1 MLYEHKTRSVLRC
14 KPLESQDTILIQ
26 GKDIFMNY
34 SGLITSVQ
42 MWDVPKNVTS
52 ISVKMAFVQVR
63 VFLQA
68 VILDNRNVVTL
79 PKICKSCVTLSP
91 ICWYLI
97 Y

>member
-1 MLYEHKTRSVLRC
+1 MQ
-14 KPLESQDTILIQ
+14 LESQDTILIQ

-34 SGLITSVQ
+34 SGLNTLVQ

-52 ISVKMAFVQVR
+52 ISVKMAFIQVR

-68 VILDNRNVVTL
+68 VILDNRNVISL
-79 PKICKSCVTLSP
+79 PKIYKSCVTLSP
-91 ICWYLI
+91 TCWYLI